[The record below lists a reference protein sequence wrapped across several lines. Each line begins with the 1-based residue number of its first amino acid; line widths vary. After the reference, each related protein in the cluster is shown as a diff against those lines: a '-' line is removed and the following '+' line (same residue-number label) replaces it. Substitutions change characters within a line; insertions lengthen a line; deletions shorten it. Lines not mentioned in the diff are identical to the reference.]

1 MTTSTLRRT
10 RTASTRLGT
19 PLGPAA
25 CGSNESVLM
34 PKM

>member
-1 MTTSTLRRT
+1 MTMSTLRRT
-10 RTASTRLGT
+10 RTASIRLGT

-25 CGSNESVLM
+25 YGSNDSVLM